1 MDVEKKRDE
10 LLSILEELDAE
21 IRTLSD
27 HIAKAREDL
36 ANVHT
41 ADDAKRFDENCDL
54 EKGLKYIRLF

>member
-10 LLSILEELDAE
+10 LLAILEELDAE
-21 IRTLSD
+21 IQTLSD
-27 HIAKAREDL
+27 RIEKARENL